1 MAGFSLAPERRLGRS
16 AAVWAEARPFLQP
29 WLDKA
34 DIVLTTNDFHTIYY
48 FGRYNYQISRYR
60 VTETESRQE
69 FGRDPRSGR
78 PAISALESFRLVLSC
93 YPSGL
98 FVGDPYQ
105 WRHEI
110 MGISDPLAD
119 LLEAS
124 AEPIEVPNE
133 WDLRVYYW
141 ERANEATG
149 PECAELPA
157 YRKPS
162 GDEINAA
169 AGT

>member
-1 MAGFSLAPERRLGRS
+1 M
-16 AAVWAEARPFLQP
+16 
-29 WLDKA
+29 
-34 DIVLTTNDFHTIYY
+34 LTTNEFHTIYY

-60 VTETESRQE
+60 VTETEFGQE
-69 FGRDPRSGR
+69 FGRDPRTGR

-98 FVGDPYQ
+98 FVGDPFQ

-124 AEPIEVPNE
+124 AEPIEVPTE

-141 ERANEATG
+141 GRADASTG
-149 PECAELPA
+149 PECAGLPA
-157 YRKPS
+157 YSKPS
-162 GDEINAA
+162 GDEPVAA
-169 AGT
+169 AKT